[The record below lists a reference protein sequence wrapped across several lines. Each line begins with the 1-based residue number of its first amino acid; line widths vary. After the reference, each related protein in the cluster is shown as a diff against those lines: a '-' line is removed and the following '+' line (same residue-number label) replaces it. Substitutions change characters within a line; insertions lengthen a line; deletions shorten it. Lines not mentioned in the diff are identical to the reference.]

1 MKNKSEKSCESCKF
15 YSQHYVLQGLAY
27 RPICCGLCLND
38 NNLNRQKKKIKT
50 YDVCEYWESI
60 EIKKEERKKA
70 IKETL
75 DFIAKKLD
83 EIAMILK
90 NDTKI

>member
-1 MKNKSEKSCESCKF
+1 MEKTCKNCRY
-15 YSQHYVLQGLAY
+15 YSQHYVKS
-27 RPICCGLCLND
+27 RSSIHRVDCGHCLNR
-38 NNLNRQKKKIKT
+38 NNSRLKPRG
-50 YDVCEYWESI
+50 VCEYWESI